1 MTYWLALPLTL
12 FLLSPIWLDRWGGSY
27 LADKFQISPD
37 QAWGEDLGDGG
48 QVRTSEGTV
57 GPPRN

>member
-12 FLLSPIWLDRWGGSY
+12 LMLSPIWLDRWGGSY
-27 LADKFQISPD
+27 LADKFQLSIEE
-37 QAWGEDLGDGG
+37 AWDTGQDAGG
-48 QVRTSEGTV
+48 VRSAEGTV